1 MDNLTLTAKYRTDLT
16 KSGTKA
22 VRKNHA
28 ATATVYGHGVES
40 VSIEVD
46 LSDLVTLYKASKASG
61 ASIIDIKVEGAPTN
75 VDGTVVMKTV
85 TKNPLSRRVIDVE
98 FQRVSMTEKVTV
110 DIPVKFVG
118 DCKGIVEGGVV
129 EEAMNELH
137 VRALPG
143 TLPAFIE
150 VDITDLELGGH
161 ISVSNLE
168 LPEGVEVLNDLD
180 TTLVACVYPFKG
192 GQRTEEKTEAPA
204 ATE

>member
-1 MDNLTLTAKYRTDLT
+1 
-16 KSGTKA
+16 
-22 VRKNHA
+22 
-28 ATATVYGHGVES
+28 
-40 VSIEVD
+40 
-46 LSDLVTLYKASKASG
+46 
-61 ASIIDIKVEGAPTN
+61 VEGAPTN

-110 DIPVKFVG
+110 EIPVKFVG
-118 DCKGIVEGGVV
+118 DAKGIVEGGVV

-161 ISVSNLE
+161 ISVSNLV

-192 GQRTEEKTEAPA
+192 GAKTEDKTEAPA

>member
-28 ATATVYGHGVES
+28 ATATIYGHGVES
-40 VSIEVD
+40 VSVEVD
-46 LSDLVTLYKASKASG
+46 LSDLVTLYKASKVSG
-61 ASIIDIKVEGAPTN
+61 ASIIDIKVDGAPTN

-110 DIPVKFVG
+110 EIPVRFVG
-118 DCKGIVEGGVV
+118 DCPGIIEGGVV
-129 EEAMNELH
+129 EEATNELH

-143 TLPAFIE
+143 SLPGYIE
-150 VDITDLELGGH
+150 VDISGLELGH
-161 ISVSNLE
+161 HLSVSDLI
-168 LPEGVEVLNDLD
+168 LPDGVEVLNDLD
-180 TTLVACVYPFKG
+180 TTMVACVYPFKG
-192 GQRTEEKTEAPA
+192 GAKAEEKAEEPA
-204 ATE
+204 AE